1 MQHNALVKDHK
12 PTYHL
17 KHNKQNKQE
26 TTYHLFNA
34 SKKFSIAKQ

>member
-17 KHNKQNKQE
+17 KHNKQE